1 LNSEQKYIA
10 ISAAGIP
17 RSKPKM
23 IDSLEAIRFGIQSK
37 YRIPFKKIIL
47 GILGFIGAIII
58 LLITNPHGAGMT
70 PDSVAYISAA
80 RNLVEGDGLLTYN
93 GLHLVVQPPLYSIL
107 LAVIKK
113 LTLVDPQIAAG
124 YVNAILFGSII
135 YLSGLLLLRYLK
147 SFVLIILGTASVIIS
162 YALVQASFM
171 ALSELLFIFLVLLFL
186 YHFGKYQIKRD
197 FVSLFLFSTSVSLAC
212 LTRYT
217 GVIIILT
224 GVLCIV
230 FFTENRKKEKFWHS
244 VIFLL
249 ITLLPITLWVI
260 RNYFISGT
268 LTGLRASSSY
278 TLFENISFFYY
289 TVLSWYFPLNLAGIY
304 FVFIFLI
311 VSTWAL
317 FGRTPAKFS
326 IGEVFKL
333 IGPSLIFIVTYSGII
348 IVSSTTTAYDKISDR
363 LLSPIYIPF
372 LFALFFLADKILQWL
387 RKNIHLESVTS
398 LFVTG
403 IILMMIFPAKKTI
416 RAAEEF
422 TELTGWGFSSYEW
435 RENKTIEYLNQ
446 HKLFEKNYK
455 FYSNEPEAV
464 YILTGLTTKCSPPK
478 RFYNSWQLFDIE
490 GNPKETWEYGED
502 VCLVWLDNSTR
513 NYLFTV
519 NELQKHIK
527 MTEVVHL
534 KDGEIYTFSIHQ
546 REFVQFMFKAD

>member
-1 LNSEQKYIA
+1 MDLSSVA
-10 ISAAGIP
+10 VP
-17 RSKPKM
+17 RSIPKM
-23 IDSLEAIRFGIQSK
+23 IDSLELIHFGIQLK
-37 YRIPFKKIIL
+37 YRTYFKQIAL
-47 GILGFIGAIII
+47 GIIGLIGVSLI
-58 LLITNPHGAGMT
+58 LIITNPHGAGLT

-80 RNLVEGDGLLTYN
+80 RNLSEGNGFLTYN
-93 GLHLVVQPPLYSIL
+93 GLHLVIQPPLYSLL
-107 LAVIKK
+107 LALIKK
-113 LTLVDPQIAAG
+113 ITSVDPQIAAG
-124 YVNAILFGSII
+124 YVNALLFGAII

-147 SFVLIILGTASVIIS
+147 SFVLIILGTVSVIIS

-186 YHFGKYQIKRD
+186 YYFGKYQIKRD

-230 FFTENRKKEKFWHS
+230 FFTENQKKEKFRHS
-244 VIFLL
+244 VIFLF
-249 ITLLPITLWVI
+249 ITVFPITLWII

-268 LTGLRASSSY
+268 LTGLRAPSSY
-278 TLFENISFFYY
+278 TFFENISFFYY

-311 VSTWAL
+311 VSTWIL

-333 IGPSLIFIVTYSGII
+333 IGPSFIFIVCYSWII
-348 IVSSTTTAYDKISDR
+348 VVSSTTTAYDKISDR
-363 LLSPIYIPF
+363 LLSPIYIPL
-372 LFALFFLADKILQWL
+372 LFTLFFLADKILRWL
-387 RKNIHLESVTS
+387 RTNIHQKSVTL
-398 LFVTG
+398 LFVSG
-403 IILMMIFPAKKTI
+403 IILLMIFPAKNTI
-416 RAAEEF
+416 QITEEF
-422 TELTGWGFSSYEW
+422 TELSGWGFSSYEW

-446 HKLFEKNYK
+446 HKLSEKNYK

-464 YILTGLTTKCSPPK
+464 YILTGLTTMCSPPK
-478 RFYNSWQLFDIE
+478 RYYNSPQLFDIT
-490 GNPKETWEYGED
+490 GNPEESWVYGED

-513 NYLFTV
+513 NHLFTV
-519 NELQKHIK
+519 NELQKKIK

-546 REFVQFMFKAD
+546 REFGQFMFKED

>member
-1 LNSEQKYIA
+1 
-10 ISAAGIP
+10 
-17 RSKPKM
+17 M
-23 IDSLEAIRFGIQSK
+23 IDSLESIHIGIQLK
-37 YRIPFKKIIL
+37 YRTPFKKIAL
-47 GILGFIGAIII
+47 GILGIIGTIII
-58 LLITNPHGAGMT
+58 LLLTTPFGAGLT

-80 RNLVEGDGLLTYN
+80 RNLSEGNGFLTYN
-93 GLHLVVQPPLYSIL
+93 GLHLVIQPPLYSIL
-107 LAVIKK
+107 LAAIKK
-113 LTLVDPQIAAG
+113 ITSVDPQIAAG
-124 YVNAILFGSII
+124 YVNALLFGTII
-135 YLSGLLLLRYLK
+135 YLSGLILLRYLK
-147 SFVLIILGTASVIIS
+147 SFALIILGTVSVLIS

-171 ALSELLFIFLVLLFL
+171 ALSELLFIFLVLLFI
-186 YHFGKYQIKRD
+186 YYFGKYQIKRD
-197 FVSLFLFSTSVSLAC
+197 FISLFLFSIPVSLAC

-230 FFTENRKKEKFWHS
+230 FFTENRKKEKYRHL

-249 ITLLPITLWVI
+249 ITVLPITLWII

-268 LTGLRASSSY
+268 LTGLRAASSY

-311 VSTWAL
+311 VSTWIL

-326 IGEVFKL
+326 TGEIFKL
-333 IGPSLIFIVTYSGII
+333 IGPALIFVISYSWII

-363 LLSPIYIPF
+363 LLSPIYIPL
-372 LFALFFLADKILQWL
+372 LFALFFIGDRILLWL
-387 RKNIHLESVTS
+387 RKYVHQRSVTL

-403 IILMMIFPAKKTI
+403 IILLMIFPAKKTI
-416 RAAEEF
+416 QIGEQF
-422 TELTGWGFSSYEW
+422 TDLSGWGFNSYEW

-464 YILTGLTTKCSPPK
+464 YILTGLTTMCSPPK
-478 RFYNSWQLFDIE
+478 RFYNSPQLFDLI
-490 GNPKETWEYGED
+490 GNPKESWEKGED
-502 VCLVWLDNSTR
+502 VCLIWLNNSTR

-519 NELQKHIK
+519 NELQKNIK

-534 KDGEIYTFSIHQ
+534 KDGEIYTFSIQQ
-546 REFVQFMFKAD
+546 REFGQFMFKEH